1 MPTFSPTRHITP
13 PIGYLFKFLNKTVD
27 PFARGCD
34 NKRAMVNKNPEIRIE
49 GSGATAARG
58 FLAAGVAC
66 GVRYEGRRDL
76 GLLYAEG
83 AGSAAAVVLTTNV
96 VKAAPLLVTREAV
109 EGGNV
114 RAVVVN
120 SGVANAATGERG
132 LEDAC
137 RMQTLV
143 AAELGLE
150 PEEVAVASTG
160 VIGEHLPMDRV
171 ESGIKEAAASL
182 SSDGSSFAE
191 AILTTDT
198 RTKEAVATV
207 EVGGEV
213 VTVGGVAKGSG
224 MIHPNM
230 ATMLAFVT
238 TDAAVEEECLQNA
251 LNGAAERT
259 FNRITVD
266 GDTSP
271 NDMVLLM
278 ANGAAVNEPLTQ
290 SSTDYPAF
298 EEAVEAVMRE
308 LAREIARDGEGATK
322 LVEVVVEGAGDE
334 PSAAKLAKAVAG
346 SNLCKAAVYGED
358 ANWGRVL
365 NAMGY
370 SGVPFDPGSVD
381 LYFGPVKVF
390 AKGKPVPHDP
400 TEANATLAGDE
411 VSVTARL
418 REGTASAT
426 IWGCDLTEEYVRING
441 SYRS

>member
-1 MPTFSPTRHITP
+1 
-13 PIGYLFKFLNKTVD
+13 
-27 PFARGCD
+27 
-34 NKRAMVNKNPEIRIE
+34 MVNKNPEIGIE
-49 GSGATAARG
+49 KSGATAPAG
-58 FLAAGVAC
+58 FSAAGVAC

-76 GLLYAEG
+76 GLLFSNE
-83 AGSAAAVVLTTNV
+83 AGGTAAVALTTNLLR
-96 VKAAPLLVTREAV
+96 AAPLLVTGEAV
-109 EGGNV
+109 ESGDV

-120 SGVANAATGERG
+120 SGVANAATGQRG
-132 LEDAC
+132 LENAYG
-137 RMQTLV
+137 MQALA
-143 AAELGLE
+143 AAELGLD
-150 PEEVAVASTG
+150 PGEVAVASTG
-160 VIGEHLPMDRV
+160 VIGEHLPMDRI
-171 ESGIKEAAASL
+171 EAGIKDAVAFL
-182 SSDGSSFAE
+182 SDDGSGFAE

-207 EVGGEV
+207 EVGGKS

-238 TDAAVEEECLQNA
+238 TDAAVDKECLQSA
-251 LNGAAERT
+251 LSGATERT

-278 ANGAAVNEPLTQ
+278 ANGAAGNEPLTQ
-290 SSTDYPAF
+290 SSPDYPVF
-298 EEAVEAVMRE
+298 EEAVETVMRE

-322 LVEVVVEGAGDE
+322 LVAVVVEGAGDE
-334 PSAAKLAKAVAG
+334 ASAATLAKAVAG

-370 SGVPFDPGSVD
+370 SGVPFDPEGVD

-390 AKGKPVPHDP
+390 AKGEPVPHDP
-400 TEANATLAGDE
+400 AEANATLAGDE
-411 VSVTARL
+411 VIVTARL
-418 REGTASAT
+418 GNGTASAT
-426 IWGCDLTEEYVRING
+426 AWGCDLTEGYVKING

>member
-1 MPTFSPTRHITP
+1 M
-13 PIGYLFKFLNKTVD
+13 
-27 PFARGCD
+27 
-34 NKRAMVNKNPEIRIE
+34 NKNPEIGIE
-49 GSGATAARG
+49 RSGATAPVG
-58 FLAAGVAC
+58 FSAAGVAC

-76 GLLYAEG
+76 SLLVSGE
-83 AGSAAAVVLTTNV
+83 AGGTVAVALTTNLLR
-96 VKAAPLLVTREAV
+96 AAPLLVTGEAV
-109 EGGNV
+109 EGGDV

-120 SGVANAATGERG
+120 SGVANAATGKRG
-132 LEDAC
+132 LEEAYE
-137 RMQTLV
+137 MQSLA

-150 PEEVAVASTG
+150 PSEVAVASTG
-160 VIGEHLPMDRV
+160 VIGEHLPMDRI
-171 ESGIKEAAASL
+171 EAGIKDAAAAL
-182 SSDGSSFAE
+182 SDDGSGFAE

-198 RTKEAVATV
+198 HTKEAVATV
-207 EVGGEV
+207 EIRGKT

-238 TDAAVEEECLQNA
+238 TDAAVEKGCLQST
-251 LNGAAERT
+251 LNGATERS

-278 ANGAAVNEPLTQ
+278 ANGAASNEPLTQ
-290 SSTDYPAF
+290 GSPDYPAF
-298 EEAVEAVMRE
+298 KEAVEAVTRE

-322 LVEVVVEGAGDE
+322 LVEILVEGARDE
-334 PSAAKLAKAVAG
+334 ASAARLAKCIAG

-370 SGVPFDPGSVD
+370 SGVSFDPEDVE

-390 AKGKPVPHDP
+390 AKGEPVPHDP
-400 TEANATLAGDE
+400 AKANATLVGDE

-418 REGTASAT
+418 GEGTASAT
-426 IWGCDLTEEYVRING
+426 AWGCDLTEEYVKING

>member
-1 MPTFSPTRHITP
+1 M
-13 PIGYLFKFLNKTVD
+13 
-27 PFARGCD
+27 
-34 NKRAMVNKNPEIRIE
+34 NKNPKIGIE
-49 GSGATAARG
+49 RSGATAPGG
-58 FLAAGVAC
+58 FSAAGVAC

-76 GLLYAEG
+76 GLLFSNE
-83 AGSAAAVVLTTNV
+83 AGGTAAVALTRNLLR
-96 VKAAPLLVTREAV
+96 AAPLLVTGGAV
-109 EGGNV
+109 ESGDV

-120 SGVANAATGERG
+120 SGIANAATGERG
-132 LEDAC
+132 LENA
-137 RMQTLV
+137 RGMQALV

-150 PEEVAVASTG
+150 PSEVAVASTG
-160 VIGEHLPMDRV
+160 VIGEHLPMDRI
-171 ESGIKEAAASL
+171 EAGIKDAAAAL
-182 SSDGSSFAE
+182 SDDGSGFAE

-207 EVGGEV
+207 EVAGKT

-238 TDAAVEEECLQNA
+238 TDAVVEKECLQSA
-251 LNGAAERT
+251 LSRATERT
-259 FNRITVD
+259 FNRMTVD

-278 ANGAAVNEPLTQ
+278 ANGAAGNEPLTQ
-290 SSTDYPAF
+290 GSLNYPAF

-308 LAREIARDGEGATK
+308 LAREIARDGEGATRI
-322 LVEVVVEGAGDE
+322 VEVVVKGAGDE
-334 PSAAKLAKAVAG
+334 ASAATLAKAVAG

-370 SGVPFDPGSVD
+370 SGVTFDPEGVD
-381 LYFGPVKVF
+381 LYFGHVKVF
-390 AKGKPVPHDP
+390 AKGEPVPHDP
-400 TEANATLAGDE
+400 AEANATLAGDE
-411 VSVTARL
+411 VIITARL
-418 REGTASAT
+418 EEGTASAT
-426 IWGCDLTEEYVRING
+426 AWGCDLTEEYVRING